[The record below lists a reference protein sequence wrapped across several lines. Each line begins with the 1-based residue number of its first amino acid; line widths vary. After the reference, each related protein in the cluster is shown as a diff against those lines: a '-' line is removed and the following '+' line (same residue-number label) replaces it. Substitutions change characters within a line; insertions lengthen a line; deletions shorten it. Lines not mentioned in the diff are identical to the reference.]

1 MTRSTAVRHAAA
13 ALVLVAGVL
22 ARDARASG
30 GTTLNGFVPANK
42 APVGA
47 LSLPE
52 VHPGRSG
59 APFHFKAAPG
69 HMLFVYFGY
78 TSCPDV
84 CPTTLSDLKRALLKL
99 GDDAK
104 RVDVAFITVDPDR
117 DVAKVLAPYLDSFV
131 HGGHPLRPPT
141 RQELDPVQ
149 RAFGA
154 ASSVART
161 PSGTIE
167 VTHSALSYV
176 VNDRGEIV
184 DEWPFGT
191 TPAVM
196 AADLKILLGRARS

>member
-1 MTRSTAVRHAAA
+1 MKASATRVATA
-13 ALVLVAGVL
+13 ALLLLCIAH
-22 ARDARASG
+22 ARGARAG
-30 GTTLNGFVPANK
+30 GSQTLGGFVPNNK
-42 APVGA
+42 APVGT
-47 LSLPE
+47 LWLPE
-52 VHPGRSG
+52 VHPGRTNV
-59 APFHFKAAPG
+59 PFHFKAAPG

-84 CPTTLSDLKRALLKL
+84 CPTTLGDLKRALLQL

-131 HGGHPLRPPT
+131 HGGHPIRPPT
-141 RQELDPVQ
+141 RQQLEPVQ
-149 RAFGA
+149 RAFGV
-154 ASSVART
+154 ASSVSRT

-184 DEWPFGT
+184 DEWSFGT
-191 TPAVM
+191 TPQMM
-196 AADLKILLGRARS
+196 AADLKILLGRTRS